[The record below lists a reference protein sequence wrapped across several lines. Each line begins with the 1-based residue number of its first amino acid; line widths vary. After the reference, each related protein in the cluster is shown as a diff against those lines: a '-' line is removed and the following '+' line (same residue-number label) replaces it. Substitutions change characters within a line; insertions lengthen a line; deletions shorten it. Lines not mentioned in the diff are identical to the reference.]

1 MRDDGE
7 PREERDRPDYKW
19 ELARK
24 KPFFALHSSDEGGE
38 AEHAE
43 DIVDIGSDEVPERE
57 AREAASR
64 SRCRGRKLRQAR
76 AKRDDREAN
85 HELAHAVCARKRA
98 RAEDE
103 EVCAAKKNGEA

>member
-7 PREERDRPDYKW
+7 PREERDRSDYKW

-24 KPFFALHSSDEGGE
+24 KPLFALHASDEGGE
-38 AEHAE
+38 AEHPE
-43 DIVDIGSDEVPERE
+43 DVVDIGSDEVPERE

-64 SRCRGRKLRQAR
+64 SRCRGRKFRQAR
-76 AKRDDREAN
+76 AKGDDREAN
-85 HELAHAVCARKRA
+85 RKLAHSVCARKRA

-103 EVCAAKKNGEA
+103 EVRTAKKNGEA